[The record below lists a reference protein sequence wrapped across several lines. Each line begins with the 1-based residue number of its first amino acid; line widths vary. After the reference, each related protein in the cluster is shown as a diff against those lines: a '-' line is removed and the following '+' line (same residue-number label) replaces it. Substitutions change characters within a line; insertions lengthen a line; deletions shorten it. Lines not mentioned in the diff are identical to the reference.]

1 MTDIL
6 EWFAAIGA
14 IAAAGLIAA
23 DLGRRITGWAFVLF
37 CLVSIA
43 WVAAGMLEGEQ
54 PLVIQNGI
62 LLIVNV
68 WGAWQYLLS
77 PKNRRKI
84 ERLKELEEQAEEDVE
99 AGRA

>member
-1 MTDIL
+1 MTSFL

-14 IAAAGLIAA
+14 IIAAGLIAA
-23 DLGRRITGWAFVLF
+23 DVGRKITGWAFVLF
-37 CLVSIA
+37 SLVSIA
-43 WVAAGMLEGEQ
+43 WVAAGFLENEQ

-62 LLIVNV
+62 LLLVNL

-84 ERLKELEEQAEEDVE
+84 ERMEELEEQAEEDVE